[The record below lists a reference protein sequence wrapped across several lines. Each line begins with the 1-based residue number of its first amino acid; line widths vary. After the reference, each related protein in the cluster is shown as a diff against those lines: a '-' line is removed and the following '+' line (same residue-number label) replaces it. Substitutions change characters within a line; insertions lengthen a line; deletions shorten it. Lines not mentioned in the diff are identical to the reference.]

1 MPLFFRKKSSSTV
14 SLANESLKLLY
25 QVGNVQG
32 VGNRSRQEDSFTFVN
47 ALDEK
52 KADEKGLMF
61 AVCDGMGGMQD
72 GREASLTAVASLR
85 SSFAG
90 LDITGDI
97 GGQLRQSVI
106 AASERVEEKLC
117 GGGGSTAVVG
127 VLLHEQLYFA
137 SVGDSFL
144 FLYRNGSVYRLNRLQ
159 TVCSDLYLKALDS
172 GITDPESCRSDPDA
186 PALLQFLGM
195 PGMSDVDYNRRPLR
209 LNRGDVLI
217 ACSDGVGGVL
227 TEEDI
232 AEAAAWPDTQDKCQ
246 RIEAHIREHNV
257 PEQDNYTA
265 LIISC
270 I

>member
-1 MPLFFRKKSSSTV
+1 MPAFFRKKSSSTA
-14 SLANESLKLLY
+14 SLVNENLKMLY

-32 VGNRSRQEDSFTFVN
+32 VGKRSRQEDSFTFAN

-61 AVCDGMGGMQD
+61 AVCDGMGGMKD
-72 GREASLTAVASLR
+72 GREASQTAVASLR
-85 SSFAG
+85 SSFEG
-90 LDITGDI
+90 LDVSGDI
-97 GGQLRQSVI
+97 GGQLREGVI
-106 AASERVEEKLC
+106 TASEKVREKLA
-117 GGGGSTAVVG
+117 GGGGSTVVMG
-127 VLLHEQLYFA
+127 VIIREQLYFA

-144 FLYRNGSVYRLNRLQ
+144 FLYRDGSVYRLNRLQ
-159 TVCSDLYLKALDS
+159 TVCSELYLKALDS

-232 AEAAAWPDTQDKCQ
+232 VEAAAWPDTQDKCR
-246 RIEAHIREHNV
+246 RIQAHIREHSI

-265 LIISC
+265 LVISC